1 MNIVILGPPGGGKGT
16 VCEKLVNDFNYQ
28 LICAGD
34 ILISEKN
41 SGSILGNKIANL
53 IDSGNLVPDE
63 IITSLIFQEFNKP
76 ILLGRNYLIDGYPRT
91 EKQAIKLDSMINV
104 PIVIWMNVSDET
116 TIKRNLN
123 RGLTSGRLDD
133 SNEDIIKKRLEN
145 YKNISLPIKKYYEDR
160 IIEIDGEGTPD
171 EVYKN
176 IIDILFE
183 NVKEMK
189 DINDIL

>member
-1 MNIVILGPPGGGKGT
+1 MNIVILGPPGGGKST
-16 VCEKLVNDFNYQ
+16 VCTKLVNDFNYQ

-34 ILISEKN
+34 ILRFEKN
-41 SGSILGNKIANL
+41 SGSVLGNKIANL

-63 IITSLIFQEFNKP
+63 IITNLIFQEFNKP
-76 ILLGRNYLIDGYPRT
+76 ILLGRHYLIDGYPRT

-160 IIEIDGEGTPD
+160 IIEIDGGGTSD

-176 IIDILFE
+176 IIDTLFE

>member
-1 MNIVILGPPGGGKGT
+1 MNIVILGPPGGGKST
-16 VCEKLVNDFNYQ
+16 VCTKLVNDFNYQ
-28 LICAGD
+28 LICSGD
-34 ILISEKN
+34 ILRFEKN
-41 SGSILGNKIANL
+41 SGSVLGNKIANL

-63 IITSLIFQEFNKP
+63 IITNLIFQEFNKP
-76 ILLGRNYLIDGYPRT
+76 ILLGRHYLIDGYPRT

-160 IIEIDGEGTPD
+160 IIEIDGEGTSD

-176 IIDILFE
+176 IIDTLFE

>member
-1 MNIVILGPPGGGKGT
+1 MNIVILGPPGGGKST
-16 VCEKLVNDFNYQ
+16 VCTKLVNDFNYQ

-34 ILISEKN
+34 ILRFEKN
-41 SGSILGNKIANL
+41 SGSVLGNKIANL

-63 IITSLIFQEFNKP
+63 IITNLIFQEFNKP
-76 ILLGRNYLIDGYPRT
+76 ILLGRHYLIDGYPRT

-160 IIEIDGEGTPD
+160 IIEIDGEGTSD

-176 IIDILFE
+176 IIDTLFE
-183 NVKEMK
+183 SVKEMK

>member
-34 ILISEKN
+34 ILRSEKN

-160 IIEIDGEGTPD
+160 IIEIDGEGTPE